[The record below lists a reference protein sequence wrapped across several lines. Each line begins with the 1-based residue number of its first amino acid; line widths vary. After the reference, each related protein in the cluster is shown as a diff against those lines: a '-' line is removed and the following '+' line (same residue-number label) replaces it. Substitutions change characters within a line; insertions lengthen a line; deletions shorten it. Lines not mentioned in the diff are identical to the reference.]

1 MSGCAQYNE
10 RELLR
15 AETAC
20 RSGFAGVF
28 SSEPADSV
36 LPLPLCFLASTTG
49 AFGFAAAGAFCLP
62 VVSPADSVLPLPLCF
77 LASTVGFFGFAAG
90 GAFCLPVVSLALVDT
105 ALPLP
110 SCFLASAA
118 GVFGFDAG
126 SGFCLPVVSPAWADS
141 VRSEERRGG

>member
-1 MSGCAQYNE
+1 MSGRAQYNE
-10 RELLR
+10 REFLR

-36 LPLPLCFLASTTG
+36 LPLPLCFLAST
-49 AFGFAAAGAFCLP
+49 
-62 VVSPADSVLPLPLCF
+62 
-77 LASTVGFFGFAAG
+77 VGVFGFAAG